1 MLIIA
6 GIVMASSPNG
16 TGIQNSD
23 PGTESQA
30 QPPEPSITIRPSKP
44 SESSHQTV
52 TQEELELL
60 EQLEMLE
67 TLEMLEN
74 LEFYKDMDEI
84 LHEIPEE
91 PQKTD

>member
-6 GIVMASSPNG
+6 GIVMASPPNG
-16 TGIQNSD
+16 AGIQNSD
-23 PGTESQA
+23 PETESQG
-30 QPPEPSITIRPSKP
+30 QPPEPSATIRPSKP
-44 SESSHQTV
+44 SGISPQAV

-67 TLEMLEN
+67 ALEMLEN
-74 LEFYKDMDEI
+74 LEFYKDMDKI
-84 LHEIPEE
+84 LIPEE